1 MIFECSRHMFLLIA
15 TFERWV
21 VMTCSLIYYGQ
32 FSWNVTD
39 VYDVTCDGR
48 AENPAWSTTK
58 SFVSSQTISNII
70 VNDTIPHSWAL
81 VLRQQAR
88 AHQRGFSGGLDW
100 YKPPSSHSSTLSRLF
115 ISYHVSQL
123 WGMRLDPLP
132 RGSLPRPW
140 YCQCYCHRWQ
150 CPPF

>member
-1 MIFECSRHMFLLIA
+1 MFLLIA

-58 SFVSSQTISNII
+58 SIVSSQTISNII
-70 VNDTIPHSWAL
+70 INDTIPHA
-81 VLRQQAR
+81 
-88 AHQRGFSGGLDW
+88 
-100 YKPPSSHSSTLSRLF
+100 
-115 ISYHVSQL
+115 
-123 WGMRLDPLP
+123 
-132 RGSLPRPW
+132 
-140 YCQCYCHRWQ
+140 
-150 CPPF
+150 